1 MVRDKEGVG
10 VCLCVV
16 QVYIYITILVLTFFF
31 VKCFV
36 VSMRKYCVVTTV
48 KATEKNHL
56 RLKKKQTKQ
65 NLILT
70 LDW

>member
-16 QVYIYITILVLTFFF
+16 QVYIYIYITILVLTFFF

-56 RLKKKQTKQ
+56 RLKKKTNKTK
-65 NLILT
+65 
-70 LDW
+70 LDFDP

>member
-16 QVYIYITILVLTFFF
+16 QVYIYIYITILVLTFFF

-48 KATEKNHL
+48 KANIK
-56 RLKKKQTKQ
+56 
-65 NLILT
+65 IIY
-70 LDW
+70 

>member
-16 QVYIYITILVLTFFF
+16 QVYIYIYITILVLTFFF

-56 RLKKKQTKQ
+56 RLKKKNKQ
-65 NLILT
+65 NKT
-70 LDW
+70 